1 MVKVALDSLGC
12 KLNQAETELL
22 SRKLAQAGYELVSPD
37 TKTDIYILNTCTV
50 THIAD
55 RKSRHLLRQA
65 HRRNPEALVVAT
77 GCYAERAPQELARVN
92 GVNLVLGSGDKW
104 RLPQLLEEAVLPGRL
119 LVGQGG
125 VPSRYGDFRTRAF
138 IKVQDGC
145 NRACAYCIVPL
156 VRGREL
162 SLAANEIV
170 SEVRERVAQS
180 YREVVLT
187 GVRIGTY
194 GDNGGSL
201 KGLLER
207 ILDETGVERLRLSS
221 LQPQE
226 VSPELLG
233 LFGDGR
239 LCPHFHLCLQS
250 GSDSVLRRM
259 KRGYSVGDYEE
270 MVSLIRANVSDVA
283 ITTDVMVGF
292 PGETED
298 EFEESFSFCRRM
310 EFARIH
316 VFSYSRRSGT
326 EAAQL
331 PDQIGDRVKK
341 ERSQKMLGLAEESAG
356 NFHQRFLGRTMLVLF
371 EQRSNGVWSGL
382 TANYIK
388 VHTRSSDDLANKL
401 LPVRLVKLYKDGV
414 WGET

>member
-1 MVKVALDSLGC
+1 
-12 KLNQAETELL
+12 
-22 SRKLAQAGYELVSPD
+22 
-37 TKTDIYILNTCTV
+37 
-50 THIAD
+50 
-55 RKSRHLLRQA
+55 
-65 HRRNPEALVVAT
+65 
-77 GCYAERAPQELARVN
+77 
-92 GVNLVLGSGDKW
+92 
-104 RLPQLLEEAVLPGRL
+104 
-119 LVGQGG
+119 
-125 VPSRYGDFRTRAF
+125 
-138 IKVQDGC
+138 
-145 NRACAYCIVPL
+145 

-170 SEVRERVAQS
+170 SEVRERVAQG

-187 GVRIGTY
+187 GVRIGAY
-194 GDNGGSL
+194 SDNGGGL
-201 KGLLER
+201 EGLLEC
-207 ILDETGVERLRLSS
+207 ILKETEVERLRLSS

-226 VSPELLG
+226 ISPELLG

-250 GSDSVLRRM
+250 GSDSVLQRM

-270 MVSLIRANVSDVA
+270 MVSLIRVNVPDVA

-292 PGETED
+292 PGETEA
-298 EFEESFSFCRRM
+298 EFEESFSFCQRM

-341 ERSQKMLGLAEESAG
+341 GRSQKMLRLAAESAG
-356 NFHQRFLGRTMLVLF
+356 NFHQRFLGRTMPVLF
-371 EQRSNGVWSGL
+371 EQRSSGVWSGL

-388 VHTRSSDDLANKL
+388 AYTRSSDDLANKL
-401 LPVRLVKLYKDGV
+401 LPARLVELYRDGV